1 MFVREGVGAPV
12 PKGAVAWK
20 QHMLNLENWR
30 LGVRVSVEVGR
41 VLAVN

>member
-30 LGVRVSVEVGR
+30 LGG
-41 VLAVN
+41 AG